1 MRVVSCNYEIDK
13 YAGVYLETV
22 LNGLSEKLLS
32 GLVRDVDRMFLNMK
46 VVLPVTEDEQI
57 DFAWMSE
64 FVKKREDIVIHHL
77 VEKYQNHR

>member
-1 MRVVSCNYEIDK
+1 
-13 YAGVYLETV
+13 
-22 LNGLSEKLLS
+22 
-32 GLVRDVDRMFLNMK
+32 MFLNMK